1 MKLETLQAKQRL
13 EEDIEWLVQEFQ
25 NDNNCIISEIESSQ
39 LPGFPEIRIVIQ

>member
-13 EEDIEWLVQEFQ
+13 EEDIEWLVQDFQ
-25 NDNNCIISEIESSQ
+25 NKHDSTISEIELSQ